1 MEEPFSLRSTRNH
14 SRQAFRAYPE
24 WRRGIPRVEAG
35 IAQTRMARGRRGIPR
50 VEAPVPIRYICIAK
64 PQTIGFTLFDKIS
77 TGRLHRLHRRLHRRS
92 TSAGGG
98 GRVARSW
105 WRELLPPSPGD
116 HLAPLQA
123 AIPEAPGRESWEP
136 GRGGALPLPYLCP
149 TSALPCRGS
158 SPRWG
163 RLRTAWGAVVP
174 HLPHLPGLA
183 PYPRVGE
190 FPWVRPD

>member
-50 VEAPVPIRYICIAK
+50 VEAPVPIRSICIGK
-64 PQTIGFTLFDKIS
+64 PQAIGFALLDKIS
-77 TGRLHRLHRRLHRRS
+77 TGRLHPLHRRLHRRS

-116 HLAPLQA
+116 HFAPLQA
-123 AIPEAPGRESWEP
+123 ATPEPLDRPKAEDLLLQQ
-136 GRGGALPLPYLCP
+136 RGSLGASSQVGLGGLHTLLAYLALPPAKVCK
-149 TSALPCRGS
+149 AL
-158 SPRWG
+158 G
-163 RLRTAWGAVVP
+163 RL
-174 HLPHLPGLA
+174 
-183 PYPRVGE
+183 
-190 FPWVRPD
+190 